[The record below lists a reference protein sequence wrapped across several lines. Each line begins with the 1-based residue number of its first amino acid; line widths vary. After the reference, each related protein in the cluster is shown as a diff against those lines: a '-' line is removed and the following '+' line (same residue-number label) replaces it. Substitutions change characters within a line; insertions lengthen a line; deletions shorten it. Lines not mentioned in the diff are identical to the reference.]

1 MILNGIDID
10 FDFTDGDNWEKYEKA
25 QKKIVDEAER
35 LKKEVK
41 EKPLSESIKEECK
54 VLDEFIDS
62 VFGEGLSKKI
72 FNKPHSLGER
82 TRIYGQIVEEA
93 GKQKDQYQSF
103 IDEYSPD
110 RAKRG

>member
-10 FDFTDGDNWEKYEKA
+10 FDFTDGDDWEKYENG
-25 QKKIVDEAER
+25 QKKIIAEVER
-35 LKKEVK
+35 LKSEVK
-41 EKPLSESIKEECK
+41 NKPLSESIKEECK

-62 VFGEGLSKKI
+62 VFGEGLSAKI

-82 TRIYGQIVEEA
+82 TKIYGQIVEEA
-93 GKQKDQYQSF
+93 NKQKEQYQSF